1 MINIYE
7 LIYPLQEKDPR
18 TGWFY
23 RDEFPPNDDAYFEN
37 MARTVFQAG
46 LSWQL
51 IADKWPDFK
60 IAFKDF
66 KIDIV
71 IDFDTEDI
79 EELLANPRIIR
90 NRAKIESVLVNAIAF
105 LNIREEF
112 GSFRNFMD
120 NLDKSENYRYAR
132 KALSKKFSR
141 MGPKSAMIF
150 LWSIGEDVK
159 REE

>member
-1 MINIYE
+1 MSEDN
-7 LIYPLQEKDPR
+7 PR

-23 RDEFPPNDDAYFEN
+23 RDELPPDDDAYFEN

-51 IADKWPDFK
+51 IADKWSDFK

-66 KIDIV
+66 KIDV
-71 IDFDTEDI
+71 VVDFDAEDI
-79 EELLANPRIIR
+79 EELLTNPLIIR
-90 NRAKIESVLVNAIAF
+90 NRAKIESVLVNAIVF
-105 LNIREEF
+105 SKIKEDY

-150 LWSIGEDVK
+150 LWSIGEDVQH
-159 REE
+159 EE

>member
-1 MINIYE
+1 
-7 LIYPLQEKDPR
+7 PR

-23 RDEFPPNDDAYFEN
+23 RDELPPDDDAYFEN

-51 IADKWPDFK
+51 IADKWSDFK

-66 KIDIV
+66 KIDSV
-71 IDFDTEDI
+71 VDLDEEDI
-79 EELLANPRIIR
+79 EELLSNSRIIR

-105 LNIREEF
+105 SNVQEEY

-120 NLDKSENYRYAR
+120 NLDKSDNYRYAR
-132 KALSKKFSR
+132 KELSKKFSR

-150 LWSIGEDVK
+150 LWSIGEDIQH
-159 REE
+159 EE

>member
-1 MINIYE
+1 MQDKN
-7 LIYPLQEKDPR
+7 PR

-23 RDEFPPNDDAYFEN
+23 RDELPPDDDAYFEN

-51 IADKWPDFK
+51 ISDKWSDFK

-71 IDFDTEDI
+71 VDFDDEDI
-79 EELLANPRIIR
+79 EELLSNPRIIK

-105 LNIREEF
+105 SKIQKEY

-120 NLDKSENYRYAR
+120 NLDKSENYRYA
-132 KALSKKFSR
+132 KKVFSKKFSR
-141 MGPKSAMIF
+141 MGPKSSMIF
-150 LWSIGEDVK
+150 LWSIGEYVK
-159 REE
+159 QEE

>member
-1 MINIYE
+1 MSEDN
-7 LIYPLQEKDPR
+7 PR

-23 RDEFPPNDDAYFEN
+23 RDELPPDDDAYFEN

-51 IADKWPDFK
+51 IADKWSDFK

-66 KIDIV
+66 KIDV
-71 IDFDTEDI
+71 VVDFDAEDI
-79 EELLANPRIIR
+79 EELLTNPRIIR
-90 NRAKIESVLVNAIAF
+90 NRAKIESVLVNAIVF
-105 LNIREEF
+105 SKIKEEY

-132 KALSKKFSR
+132 KVLSKKFSR

-150 LWSIGEDVK
+150 LWSIGEDVQH
-159 REE
+159 EE